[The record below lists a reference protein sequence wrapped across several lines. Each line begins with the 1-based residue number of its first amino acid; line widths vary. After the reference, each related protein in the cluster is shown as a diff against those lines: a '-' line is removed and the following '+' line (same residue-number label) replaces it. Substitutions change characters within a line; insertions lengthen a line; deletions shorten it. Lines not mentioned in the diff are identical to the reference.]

1 MPHLD
6 RDGVPIHYE
15 VHGRGPAIL
24 LTHGFSATGDM
35 WNDQLEALSREH
47 TIITWD
53 MRGHGQSG
61 SPRDANA
68 YSEALTVSDMA
79 ALLDAAGFADAV
91 IGGLSLGGYMSLA
104 FHVAHPARTRGLLII
119 DCGPG
124 YKKAAPREAWN
135 ETAHARAEEI
145 ANLGLAA
152 LEGGSAERSSAVHA
166 DVEGLVYAARYM
178 LTQHTSAVIESL
190 PHIRVPSL
198 VVVGA
203 DDEPFLAASDY
214 MANKIPG
221 AAKVV
226 LADAGH
232 AANMDQPEAFN
243 RAVLDFMEAHD
254 L

>member
-1 MPHLD
+1 MPNLD

-53 MRGHGQSG
+53 MRGHGRSG

-124 YKKAAPREAWN
+124 YKKTAPREAWN

-145 ANLGLAA
+145 TNLGLAA

-226 LADAGH
+226 LSDAGH

-243 RAVLDFMEAHD
+243 RAVLDFLEAHD